1 MEKEMEKAKDEKGKG
16 MEEEAVGKSE
26 HMHLFQ
32 LWTTQHDMASCRGRI
47 CKQLKGR
54 LDRWSHHTD
63 H

>member
-1 MEKEMEKAKDEKGKG
+1 MGLGKG
-16 MEEEAVGKSE
+16 MVLVAEETKTE
-26 HMHLFQ
+26 HETLQLFQ
-32 LWTTQHDMASCRGRI
+32 LWTTQHDTASCRGHI